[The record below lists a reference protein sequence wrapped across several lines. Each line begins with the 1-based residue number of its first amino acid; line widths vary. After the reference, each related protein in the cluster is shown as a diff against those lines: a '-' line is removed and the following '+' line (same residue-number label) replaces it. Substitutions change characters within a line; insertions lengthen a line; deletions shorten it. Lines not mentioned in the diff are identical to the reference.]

1 MIDDPIVTVHV
12 PAVLRSYTEGV
23 PEAMVSGYT
32 VREALLA
39 LEREH
44 PGVLAHVL
52 EPDGGV
58 SDSMRLFVGG
68 CDVRTRQGLETPLAG
83 EDVLAIVPAS

>member
-1 MIDDPIVTVHV
+1 MIDDPIVTVHIP
-12 PAVLRSYTEGV
+12 PALRPLTRGLQ
-23 PEAMVSGYT
+23 EAMVSGYT

-44 PGVLAHVL
+44 PGVLPHIL
-52 EPDGGV
+52 GPEGRIG
-58 SDSMRLFVGG
+58 DSVRLFLGG

-83 EDVLAIVPAS
+83 EDVLAIVPAG